1 MDAHANEAAT
11 ATPLALRPLSRL
23 LAERGMRPAGADR
36 PGQGEV
42 AFEVSQDWLQG
53 RTCFGGLI
61 AALGVQAMRDI
72 AGPHWPADV
81 SLRALQTNFV
91 GPVGEGPV
99 EVEVQ
104 LLREGRTLR
113 QVQATLR
120 QTGQVAAVMLGVF
133 GADRAS
139 ALQPVSPL
147 APPASHVP
155 QTLPAHQHRPGLSPE
170 FLRHFDLR
178 WDHGAQPG
186 SGGSGLHSRI
196 HMRLLDGEAL
206 SPELVTVL
214 LADTSPTPATG
225 QLARKAPSSSVTWA
239 LELRPL
245 PAPAPAA
252 GWWRADNES
261 IAVGGGLVNHAAR
274 LWAPSGELAALGTQL
289 VSVFG

>member
-1 MDAHANEAAT
+1 MDPHDAPASAE
-11 ATPLALRPLSRL
+11 PSPGLRPLSRL
-23 LAERGMRPAGADR
+23 LAERRGLPTDPDG
-36 PGQGEV
+36 PGEGRV
-42 AFEVSQDWLQG
+42 VFEVSRDWLQG

-61 AALGVQAMRDI
+61 AVLGVQAMRDI
-72 AGPHWPADV
+72 AGPDWPAEV

-91 GPVGEGPV
+91 GPVGEG

-104 LLREGRTLR
+104 VQRLREGRTLR

-120 QTGQVAAVMLGVF
+120 QSGEVAAVMLGVF
-133 GADRAS
+133 GHDRAS

-147 APPASHVP
+147 APPASHGP
-155 QTLPAHQHRPGLSPE
+155 ESLPAHRHRPGLSPE

-178 WDHGAQPG
+178 WDHGPQPG

-196 HMRLLDGEAL
+196 HMRLLDAVSP

-225 QLARKAPSSSVTWA
+225 QLARKVPSSSVTWA

-245 PAPAPAA
+245 RGTSPEA

-274 LWAPSGELAALGTQL
+274 LWAPSGELAALGT
-289 VSVFG
+289 

>member
-23 LAERGMRPAGADR
+23 LAERGLRPAGPDR

-42 AFEVSQDWLQG
+42 VFEVSQDWLQG

-61 AALGVQAMRDI
+61 AALGVQAMRDM

-139 ALQPVSPL
+139 ALQPVSPQP
-147 APPASHVP
+147 PPASHGP
-155 QTLPAHQHRPGLSPE
+155 QSLPAHQHRPGLSPE

-178 WDHGAQPG
+178 WDHGPQPG
-186 SGGSGLHSRI
+186 SGASGLHSRI

-214 LADTSPTPATG
+214 LADTSPTPAAG

-245 PAPAPAA
+245 QEPAPAA

>member
-1 MDAHANEAAT
+1 MDADATAAAT
-11 ATPLALRPLSRL
+11 DSSFAPRPLARLIAERALRP
-23 LAERGMRPAGADR
+23 AGPDQ

-42 AFEVSQDWLQG
+42 AFEVSPDWLQG

-72 AGPHWPADV
+72 AGPHWPAEV

-99 EVEVQ
+99 EAQVQ

-113 QVQATLR
+113 QVQASLR
-120 QTGQVAAVMLGVF
+120 QDGQVAAVMLGVF
-133 GADRAS
+133 GHDRAS

-147 APPASHVP
+147 APPASHAP
-155 QTLPAHQHRPGLSPE
+155 QSLPAHPHRPGLSPA

-178 WDHGAQPG
+178 WDHGPQPG

-196 HMRLLDGEAL
+196 HMRLLDSEAL
-206 SPELVTVL
+206 SPELVMVL
-214 LADTSPTPATG
+214 LADTSPTPAAG

-245 PAPAPAA
+245 REPAPAA

-261 IAVGGGLVNHAAR
+261 VAVGGGLVNHAAR

>member
-1 MDAHANEAAT
+1 MDPHAPPAAAHPPAD
-11 ATPLALRPLSRL
+11 LRPLGRVI
-23 LAERGMRPAGADR
+23 AERSRRPLGPAR
-36 PGQGEV
+36 PGQGAV
-42 AFEVSQDWLQG
+42 VFEVSRDWLQG

-72 AGPHWPADV
+72 AGPHWPAEV
-81 SLRALQTNFV
+81 SLRALQTSFV
-91 GPVGEGPV
+91 GPVGEGAV

-104 LLREGRTLR
+104 LLREGRNLR

-120 QTGQVAAVMLGVF
+120 QAGPVAAVMLGVF
-133 GADRAS
+133 GPDRAS

-147 APPASHVP
+147 APPASHAP
-155 QTLPAHQHRPGLSPE
+155 QRLPARQHQPGLSPE

-178 WDHGAQPG
+178 WDHGPQPG
-186 SGGSGLHSRI
+186 SAGSGLHSRI

-206 SPELVTVL
+206 SPELVMVL

-225 QLARKAPSSSVTWA
+225 QLAHKAPSSSVTWA

-245 PAPAPAA
+245 QAPAPAA

-261 IAVGGGLVNHAAR
+261 IVVGGGLVNHAAR